1 VGGSVEHDY
10 MDRSAEVDLAELL
23 EPPPTT
29 LAGPRA
35 VIARRVEFDERSI
48 PKRAASAW
56 GPAALAGLRRLIR
69 PRGAYRQA
77 VGDSAVVLL
86 RDK

>member
-1 VGGSVEHDY
+1 
-10 MDRSAEVDLAELL
+10 MDRSADHDLAELL

-29 LAGPRA
+29 LAGARA

-48 PKRAASAW
+48 AEAS
-56 GPAALAGLRRLIR
+56 GEYLRPWLRSPISRLIR

-77 VGDSAVVLL
+77 VGIRRPFLL